1 MYNKVYLECSD
12 CPIKK
17 NTYFFLPGDVSIS
30 SARIK
35 QSDGR
40 GLFEIFEG
48 VKDLGSS
55 LGNLVGSESNETI
68 GFDIAEVVADSVSL
82 IGTSVGSESTE
93 NIGIVGKL
101 VGKLIENTAFSAQS
115 YNSSFKL
122 RRIPI
127 YRLIYTVQN
136 EQIMLAEPGVEPI
149 QMKQSEF
156 LDAKH
161 IRLVFFVCHKT
172 SDVISD
178 VDSKL
183 ISFLLFLRGKA
194 IYVSNF
200 Y

>member
-1 MYNKVYLECSD
+1 MYLCLECSD

-17 NTYFFLPGDVSIS
+17 NICFCLSDDVSIS
-30 SARIK
+30 SARK
-35 QSDGR
+35 KRSDGFNFWDWGT
-40 GLFEIFEG
+40 GL
-48 VKDLGSS
+48 V
-55 LGNLVGSESNETI
+55 ET
-68 GFDIAEVVADSVSL
+68 VVAPLVE
-82 IGTSVGSESTE
+82 SETTE
-93 NIGIVGKL
+93 NLAIVGKL

-172 SDVISD
+172 SDMISD

-200 Y
+200 YSSYCCFLICKNISFPPLKKQKK

>member
-1 MYNKVYLECSD
+1 M
-12 CPIKK
+12 
-17 NTYFFLPGDVSIS
+17 SIS

-35 QSDGR
+35 RSD
-40 GLFEIFEG
+40 
-48 VKDLGSS
+48 SWWS
-55 LGNLVGSESNETI
+55 T
-68 GFDIAEVVADSVSL
+68 GFDIVGIVTDSVSE
-82 IGTSVGSESTE
+82 IGTALGSESTE

-127 YRLIYTVQN
+127 YGLIYKVQN

-149 QMKQSEF
+149 QMKRSDF

-178 VDSKL
+178 VDS
-183 ISFLLFLRGKA
+183 
-194 IYVSNF
+194 
-200 Y
+200 

>member
-1 MYNKVYLECSD
+1 MSFSNAK
-12 CPIKK
+12 IK
-17 NTYFFLPGDVSIS
+17 
-30 SARIK
+30 R
-35 QSDGR
+35 SDGR

-161 IRLVFFVCHKT
+161 IRPVLFVCHKT
-172 SDVISD
+172 SDMIFD
-178 VDSKL
+178 L
-183 ISFLLFLRGKA
+183 H
-194 IYVSNF
+194 
-200 Y
+200 

>member
-1 MYNKVYLECSD
+1 MYNTAQF
-12 CPIKK
+12 KK
-17 NTYFFLPGDVSIS
+17 KICFCLSGDVSIS

-35 QSDGR
+35 RSDGR
-40 GLFEIFEG
+40 GFFDNIWEG
-48 VKDLGSS
+48 VTNIGSS
-55 LGNLVGSESNETI
+55 IGNLVGSDSNETI
-68 GFDIAEVVADSVSL
+68 GFDITDIVADSVSL

-101 VGKLIENTAFSAQS
+101 VGKLIENTAWSAQS
-115 YNSSFKL
+115 YNSSFKW

-161 IRLVFFVCHKT
+161 IRLVFFCL
-172 SDVISD
+172 S
-178 VDSKL
+178 
-183 ISFLLFLRGKA
+183 
-194 IYVSNF
+194 
-200 Y
+200 

>member
-1 MYNKVYLECSD
+1 MPSLGVRSLYLEYSD

-17 NTYFFLPGDVSIS
+17 NICFCLSDDVSIS

-40 GLFEIFEG
+40 GIFSDISGWFGDTVET
-48 VKDLGSS
+48 LGP
-55 LGNLVGSESNETI
+55 
-68 GFDIAEVVADSVSL
+68 L
-82 IGTSVGSESTE
+82 IGSESTE
-93 NIGIVGKL
+93 NQTENIGTETIGIVGNLVGDTVGTLGSLVGSEFTKNIGIVVKL
-101 VGKLIENTAFSAQS
+101 VGKLIENTAFSTQS
-115 YNSSFKL
+115 YDSSFKL

-149 QMKQSEF
+149 QMNQSEF

-172 SDVISD
+172 SDVISQ
-178 VDSKL
+178 
-183 ISFLLFLRGKA
+183 
-194 IYVSNF
+194 
-200 Y
+200 